1 MVDGGLFDVY
11 WTPDFT
17 DDVTTAVAYVAEEL
31 GSPIAARN
39 LLEGVTELLD
49 SKRAMPT
56 AATWQFQMLPPSSCM
71 KFPPNMHELKER
83 IGSCP
88 HSGSTATLRKAA
100 LPASRPV
107 RSMAKPTSA
116 PRDFAISTRPS

>member
-1 MVDGGLFDVY
+1 MVDDGLYDVY

-17 DDVTTAVAYVAEEL
+17 DDVTEAVAYVAEEL

-56 AATWQFQMLPPSSCM
+56 AATSYESPAGTTRYIASYKKWDVYYAVEGRTIKAIGLKHQLQDGPRGTLPREMP
-71 KFPPNMHELKER
+71 
-83 IGSCP
+83 
-88 HSGSTATLRKAA
+88 
-100 LPASRPV
+100 
-107 RSMAKPTSA
+107 
-116 PRDFAISTRPS
+116 